1 MVNAHLSQM
10 QDSGYV
16 HAVFKT
22 ENGFR
27 VSSEQKK
34 KVLPPLKAIKEQM
47 LFENRNTMAKTLIGF
62 LQQRKIALKNH
73 PMGDVA
79 ANLYEIIYSS
89 RLKHF
94 DELVKIIGYQFPK
107 FLKIKPKA
115 ESRFYNNFKEKIEPI
130 LSFCIGSELNG
141 G

>member
-16 HAVFKT
+16 HAIFKS
-22 ENGFR
+22 EDGFR
-27 VSSEQKK
+27 VSTDQLKIKRS
-34 KVLPPLKAIKEQM
+34 PLEEVKEQM
-47 LFENRNTMAKTLIGF
+47 LFANRNTITKLLLGF
-62 LQQRKIALKNH
+62 LQQRKVALKNH

-79 ANLYEIIYSS
+79 ANLYDVIYSS

-94 DELVKIIGYQFPK
+94 DELMRIIKYQYPK
-107 FLKIKPKA
+107 FLKVMPSDL
-115 ESRFYNNFKEKIEPI
+115 SRFHNNYKSKIEPI
-130 LSFCIGSELNG
+130 LLFCIGKELNG